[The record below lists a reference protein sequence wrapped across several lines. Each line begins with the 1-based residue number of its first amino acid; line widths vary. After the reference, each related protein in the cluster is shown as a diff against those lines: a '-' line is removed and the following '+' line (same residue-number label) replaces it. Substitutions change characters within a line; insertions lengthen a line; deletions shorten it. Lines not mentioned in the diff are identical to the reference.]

1 MSLDHKS
8 WSGPF
13 QRNAALCTRTIWVK
27 NLHVGGQHLFREVG
41 SFLWWTDNI
50 PGQTPVHIIAPKG
63 RKVLNILSSFVCI
76 SPLAK
81 LSLASYWPSSHALRI
96 DTQPAF
102 LSFINCLSIKSKTR
116 ILWSSGETARSP
128 PTTECSPGLIPTRC
142 HVWVELL
149 CLLRGFFSR
158 FSGFSPST
166 KTNIFKSP
174 ICRTRREDLQENEL
188 TLMWLPIVTYL
199 HFC

>member
-102 LSFINCLSIKSKTR
+102 LDFINCLSIKSKTR
-116 ILWSSGETARSP
+116 ILWSSGETARP
-128 PTTECSPGLIPTRC
+128 PPIYAARVWFQPGAMCGLSCSAC
-142 HVWVELL
+142 SE
-149 CLLRGFFSR
+149 
-158 FSGFSPST
+158 GFSPGFPVFLPAQKPTYSNRQFAGPGERT
-166 KTNIFKSP
+166 CRKTS
-174 ICRTRREDLQENEL
+174 
-188 TLMWLPIVTYL
+188 
-199 HFC
+199 